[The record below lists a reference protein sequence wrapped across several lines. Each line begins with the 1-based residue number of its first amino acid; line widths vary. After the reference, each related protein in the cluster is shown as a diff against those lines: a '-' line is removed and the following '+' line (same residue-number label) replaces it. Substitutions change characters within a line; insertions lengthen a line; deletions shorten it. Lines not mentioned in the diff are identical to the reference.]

1 MRLDRVVDG
10 PAGARD
16 EGEPMIQPWNDDH
29 LWREM
34 LGAEADNSGG
44 DLSLLSD
51 APGDEPG
58 DESGA
63 AASGITSHVFARSG
77 NRATSKSTFKPPH
90 TTDAVFTRVAFFTA
104 DTSRLVLSD
113 WRNKGSANPY
123 KTLIQQWYFDDA
135 RARKALVLWSMNG
148 STWRSWAD

>member
-1 MRLDRVVDG
+1 
-10 PAGARD
+10 
-16 EGEPMIQPWNDDH
+16 MIQPWNDDQ

-34 LGAEADNSGG
+34 LGAEGDDPGG

-51 APGDEPG
+51 EPSDEPSDEAG
-58 DESGA
+58 DQAGE
-63 AASGITSHVFARSG
+63 AASGITSHVFVRSG

-104 DTSRLVLSD
+104 DTSRLVLSA
-113 WRNKGSANPY
+113 WLNKGSANPY
-123 KTLIQQWYFDDA
+123 QTLVQHWYFDDA